1 MKTIAAL
8 NGVDF
13 LRRCN
18 DIRHKAA
25 ELVDATHLLD
35 IRKNMPEMTGTE
47 TPEEI
52 KAKQHA
58 QAKKNIDEMLDM
70 LLDKHPEETYA
81 LLKLLCVPDEGEGE
95 PDGFDLLS
103 AAFEILGSQ
112 KVLDFLLSMARLG
125 QTNIS
130 G

>member
-35 IRKNMPEMTGTE
+35 IRKNMPEMTGSE

>member
-1 MKTIAAL
+1 M
-8 NGVDF
+8 
-13 LRRCN
+13 
-18 DIRHKAA
+18 
-25 ELVDATHLLD
+25 DATQLLD
-35 IRKNMPEMTGTE
+35 IRKNMPEMTGSE

-125 QTNIS
+125 QTSIS